1 MPTPSKTLIELE
13 NKFWQAIVDEDADAA
28 VEMLSEP
35 SVLVGAHGAMKF
47 DHEDYRKMTVN
58 PPRKL
63 TRFELSDV
71 EVVFPNDATAVV
83 AYHVKQHVAEK
94 GKTGSAVQEMNDS
107 STWIKTGGDWKCVM
121 HTETPAGEKPKTN

>member
-13 NKFWQAIVDEDADAA
+13 NKFWQAIVDDDADTA

-47 DHEDYRKMTVN
+47 DHEGYRKMAAN
-58 PPRKL
+58 PMKKL

-71 EVVFPNDATAVV
+71 VVPPLLGNRFEQTADILLIERGRNIDKVGWPQIFQQLRQLIEPV
-83 AYHVKQHVAEK
+83 FREK
-94 GKTGSAVQEMNDS
+94 ETRLFLQRVD
-107 STWIKTGGDWKCVM
+107 CV
-121 HTETPAGEKPKTN
+121 H